1 MKKILIII
9 IISLLWNQHM
19 VAQQNVNINNNSR
32 ELDLIIRTDNVN
44 IGGTLTIPANRETSS
59 LVIMSSGS
67 GPQDRDETLEG
78 FKIFKVLAK
87 HLASKGIA
95 SFRYDD
101 RGVGESTGDF
111 VNGTIEDH
119 SNDLENIIEYF
130 KTSKKYHLMI
140 LYC

>member
-1 MKKILIII
+1 MKTTIQTFWVIGFLIVTF
-9 IISLLWNQHM
+9 SSYAFKNLQNQEPESIDL
-19 VAQQNVNINNNSR
+19 VIQVGNVS
-32 ELDLIIRTDNVN
+32 
-44 IGGTLTIPANRETSS
+44 IGGTLVIPFNQKTAS

-78 FKIFKVLAK
+78 FKIFKVIAD

-111 VNGTIEDH
+111 VNSTIDDH
-119 SNDLENIIEYF
+119 SKDLEGIMDYF
-130 KTSKKYHLMI
+130 KTTK
-140 LYC
+140 